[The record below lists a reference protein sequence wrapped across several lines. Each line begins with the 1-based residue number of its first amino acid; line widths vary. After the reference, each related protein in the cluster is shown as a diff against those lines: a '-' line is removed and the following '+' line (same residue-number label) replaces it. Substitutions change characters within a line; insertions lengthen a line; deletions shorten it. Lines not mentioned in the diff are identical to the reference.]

1 MNSTITLIES
11 SHLTSLLRNL
21 PITENLLEVLDRAK
35 VNYDTV
41 AVLVEYDHQSRD
53 AERPAG
59 RVIHTV
65 FVRAASQPNVVVVQR
80 FYHDVEF
87 KSNGVLA
94 WNHANASYPTLE
106 KVEDARRLW
115 DTLIG
120 HEAEVCSVYHK
131 S

>member
-1 MNSTITLIES
+1 MNTTITHIEP
-11 SHLTSLLRNL
+11 SHLTSLLRNV
-21 PITENLLEVLDRAK
+21 PIAEDLVEILNRAMT
-35 VNYDTV
+35 NYDTV
-41 AVLVEYDHQSRD
+41 AVLVDYDHQSRD

-65 FVRAASQPNVVVVQR
+65 FVQADTDPHLVLVQR

-87 KSNGVLA
+87 DSNGAVA
-94 WNHANASYPTLE
+94 WNQSNPAYPTLE

-115 DTLIG
+115 NTLIG
-120 HEAEVCSVYHK
+120 YTAEVYSVYRK